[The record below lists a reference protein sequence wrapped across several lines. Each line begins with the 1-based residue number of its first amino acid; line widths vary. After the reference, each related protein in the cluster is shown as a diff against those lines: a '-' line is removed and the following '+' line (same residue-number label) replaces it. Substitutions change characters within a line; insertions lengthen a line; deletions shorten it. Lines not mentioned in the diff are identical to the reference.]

1 MTAAREAW
9 EAAGTGSLALTK
21 EGAARGVWHPLRW
34 HQWGQRER
42 QWLSELQGT
51 LRAGSPLC
59 GHPLFPPGGPSKEGG
74 CVRFSWVWSKK
85 PKLRGGWNLVPSTE
99 IPREPPV
106 PPSPPLPL
114 GAVMRGW
121 AGAELGAGP
130 EARAGRRGGH
140 CCCPRQAG
148 VGEGPKRAALHP
160 VVRSSGQPGGGN
172 QRPGCLSWGHQG
184 SGGGERQ
191 CRPRGRCGP
200 WRLPGTSAC
209 RSQSAVTREAGRER
223 GTRETRG
230 QQRGRR
236 RDQNVSVRCLS
247 PGSGSP
253 RSGPPF
259 GHHPLPGWC
268 GH

>member
-1 MTAAREAW
+1 
-9 EAAGTGSLALTK
+9 
-21 EGAARGVWHPLRW
+21 
-34 HQWGQRER
+34 
-42 QWLSELQGT
+42 
-51 LRAGSPLC
+51 
-59 GHPLFPPGGPSKEGG
+59 
-74 CVRFSWVWSKK
+74 
-85 PKLRGGWNLVPSTE
+85 
-99 IPREPPV
+99 
-106 PPSPPLPL
+106 
-114 GAVMRGW
+114 MRGW

-148 VGEGPKRAALHP
+148 VGEGPQRAALHP
-160 VVRSSGQPGGGN
+160 VVRSSGQPGEGN

-230 QQRGRR
+230 QQGDGDETRMAALDAWKVKGRVVKIQVTLQSAHRGVALSQWQGPRLARR
-236 RDQNVSVRCLS
+236 PSPATYLS